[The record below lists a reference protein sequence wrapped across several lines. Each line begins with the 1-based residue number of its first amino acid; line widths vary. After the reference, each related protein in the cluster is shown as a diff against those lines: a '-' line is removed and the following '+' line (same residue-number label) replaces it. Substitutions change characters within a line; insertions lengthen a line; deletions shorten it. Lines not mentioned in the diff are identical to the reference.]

1 MSMFKKV
8 AIIGTGLIGGS
19 IALGLRKE
27 RLAGEI
33 IGVSRR
39 RKNLSLAKKMGAI
52 DRGSKD
58 LDILKGAELVILAT
72 PVNAIKNQAAKIAG
86 LVKPECIV
94 CDVGS
99 TKEEIVADLSK
110 IFPRFIGCH
119 PLAGSEKRGISN
131 ADAGLFKNTSCI
143 LTPIKNTDKRALAK
157 IERLWVKLGSRVI
170 TLNPKAHDRILS
182 YVSHLPHLVSF
193 SLMNCVPS
201 RYFKFCA
208 NSLRD
213 TTRIAASDAELW
225 SDIFLSNKKNIL
237 KAVGALQ
244 KNLSAVKTALL
255 KEDRA
260 ALFKI
265 IKTAKAKREA
275 LK

>member
-1 MSMFKKV
+1 MFKKV

-19 IALGLRKE
+19 IALGLKKK

-33 IGVSRR
+33 VGVSRHR
-39 RKNLSLAKKMGAI
+39 RNLSLAKKIGAI
-52 DRGSKD
+52 DRGSQD
-58 LDILKGAELVILAT
+58 LGIVKGADLVILAT
-72 PVNAIKNQAAKIAG
+72 PVNIIKSQAARIAR
-86 LVKPECIV
+86 LVRPECIV

-110 IFPRFIGCH
+110 IFPRFVGCH

-131 ADAGLFKNTSCI
+131 ADAGLFKNALCI
-143 LTPIKNTDKRALAK
+143 LTPIKNTDKKTLGK
-157 IERLWVKLGSRVI
+157 IARLWVKLGSRVVRMD
-170 TLNPKAHDRILS
+170 PKIHDRILS
-182 YVSHLPHLVSF
+182 FVSHLPHLISYTLV
-193 SLMNCVPS
+193 NCVPAQ
-201 RYFKFCA
+201 YFKFCA

-237 KAVGALQ
+237 HAVDVLQ

-255 KEDRA
+255 KENRA
-260 ALFKI
+260 VLFKI
-265 IKTAKAKREA
+265 INTARAKREA